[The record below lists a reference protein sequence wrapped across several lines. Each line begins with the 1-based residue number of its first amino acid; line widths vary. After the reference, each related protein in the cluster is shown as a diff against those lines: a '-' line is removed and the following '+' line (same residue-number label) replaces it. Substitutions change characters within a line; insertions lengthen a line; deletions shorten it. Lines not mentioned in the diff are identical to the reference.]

1 VDLERFFNL
10 VATVFGALGSIYV
23 LKSIAFSSPEL
34 IAALSSTYI
43 GFSSPQIDS
52 LAKQKADNIVGIV
65 LVVIALVITGFN
77 LAFVPS
83 AVPFVERRT
92 CVVGLVFALAVVL
105 YICLSFVSDVIRRR
119 EKLKVGRLIATERL
133 NWLFENKRLP
143 ASEVGSLR
151 AWAGI
156 SLEMPVDDSE
166 PPRQLLERLAKE
178 LGLNVPTGFD
188 FSDVEKPA
196 R

>member
-65 LVVIALVITGFN
+65 LVVIALVITGLNGERVSLVWFSPWQSFCTF
-77 LAFVPS
+77 ASPS
-83 AVPFVERRT
+83 SAMLFAEGRHLRL
-92 CVVGLVFALAVVL
+92 VG
-105 YICLSFVSDVIRRR
+105 
-119 EKLKVGRLIATERL
+119 
-133 NWLFENKRLP
+133 
-143 ASEVGSLR
+143 
-151 AWAGI
+151 
-156 SLEMPVDDSE
+156 
-166 PPRQLLERLAKE
+166 
-178 LGLNVPTGFD
+178 
-188 FSDVEKPA
+188 
-196 R
+196 